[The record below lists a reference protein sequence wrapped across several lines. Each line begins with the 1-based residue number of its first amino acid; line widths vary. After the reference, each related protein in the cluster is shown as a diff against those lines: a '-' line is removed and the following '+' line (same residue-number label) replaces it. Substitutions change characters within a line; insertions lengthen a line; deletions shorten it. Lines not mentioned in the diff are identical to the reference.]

1 MPVKMKGIN
10 DLKRTLKEADFKIR
24 MAANREIHKIATDIL
39 NESRALVPFHKGI
52 LSGSGHLVAGGGG
65 SKLVM
70 SQTVEYGGP
79 AAPYALVQHE
89 GYIPGTERLMFHP
102 AKARGGMGPG
112 NPGHTRSRKYLEMPA
127 KKHQATVVPRLIAA
141 IEQVT

>member
-1 MPVKMKGIN
+1 MPVKITGIN
-10 DLKRTLKEADFKIR
+10 ELKSILKTADLKIR
-24 MAANREIHKIATDIL
+24 MAANQEIHKIASTIL
-39 NESRALVPFHKGI
+39 SESKALVPFDKGI
-52 LSGSGHLVAGGGG
+52 LRGSGHLRAGGAA
-65 SKLVM
+65 SKVVM

-89 GYIPGTERLMFHP
+89 GYVPGTQKLMFHP

-127 KKHQATVVPRLIAA
+127 KKYQALVVPRLIAA
-141 IEQVT
+141 IERVT